1 MCPMKIKIKIANF
14 SRVVKLIFGPLKKQP
29 RHYARV
35 FFHSGS
41 CHTSLER
48 AWRVQHK
55 TIRTYALELIWYFGQ
70 NCPKRHFW
78 YTGTLTTTMFRAF
91 LAFSYQCINVY
102 MLFFFF
108 ETRYFARIFLYSNC
122 STILLLQ
129 VILLFPGK

>member
-14 SRVVKLIFGPLKKQP
+14 SRVVKFIFGPLKEKP
-29 RHYARV
+29 RPYARA
-35 FFHSGS
+35 FFQSGS

-55 TIRTYALELIWYFGQ
+55 TIRTYALELIWYFGR
-70 NCPKRHFW
+70 NCPKGHFW

-102 MLFFFF
+102 MLLFFFRD
-108 ETRYFARIFLYSNC
+108 TIFCQDLS
-122 STILLLQ
+122 
-129 VILLFPGK
+129 LFQLFNHFVAPSYPAFPR